1 MKNRCSETT
10 FDNTDDFKNKRK
22 RTNSIFQI
30 EKHTENKIVKGWN
43 QMINDLTPK
52 MTNMYPIPSQ
62 TLDRT
67 SSQANSDEKTMQDFS
82 NVALRKNNILS
93 LPQVDISQIQ
103 YRLKFKSFIFIPF
116 IATNPRN
123 VLFLIYVNL
132 HTQR

>member
-10 FDNTDDFKNKRK
+10 FNNQEDFKNKRK

-30 EKHTENKIVKGWN
+30 EKHAENKIVKGWN

-52 MTNMYPIPSQ
+52 MSNLHPIPSQ

-67 SSQANSDEKTMQDFS
+67 SSQANSDEKTLQDFS

-103 YRLKFKSFIFIPF
+103 YRLKFKSFIFILF
-116 IATNPRN
+116 IA
-123 VLFLIYVNL
+123 YVVYDTL
-132 HTQR
+132 GDCFFFDLC

>member
-52 MTNMYPIPSQ
+52 MSNMYPIPSQ

-103 YRLKFKSFIFIPF
+103 YRLKFKSIIFIPF
-116 IATNPRN
+116 IAMNS
-123 VLFLIYVNL
+123 
-132 HTQR
+132 